1 MPTAGKPRSTSTSN
15 VSRARRTA
23 TSTAVVAPL
32 TSSVNARLG
41 ARTEFRIYPSIGIAR
56 VGDCKDSFMIGP
68 EAPGVVPSG
77 PFRGAD
83 KGIKPQAARFR
94 IYKVEIDAN
103 ENEAVVEEVIAGDD
117 TKIEWSV
124 SLANRKAAAL
134 QIWNEKVE
142 PDGSVTVSG
151 TLKRAPKFR
160 RNKGL
165 DDKKLVIK
173 AAGSVTGSGTRGPV
187 LSGAIEFA
195 KPRTRG
201 KIVRDI
207 VLATL
212 RTDEA
217 GRLLVVGGPGKSG
230 SPLNAP
236 IKFFSDNDGW
246 YDSVSDGPVSATL
259 RIRGKTQP
267 V

>member
-83 KGIKPQAARFR
+83 KGLKPQAARFR

-103 ENEAVVEEVIAGDD
+103 ENETVTEEVVPGNDVE
-117 TKIEWSV
+117 IEWRV
-124 SLANRKAAAL
+124 SRANRKSAGP
-134 QIWNEKVE
+134 QIF
-142 PDGSVTVSG
+142 D
-151 TLKRAPKFR
+151 TLTRAP
-160 RNKGL
+160 N
-165 DDKKLVIK
+165 
-173 AAGSVTGSGTRGPV
+173 P
-187 LSGAIEFA
+187 
-195 KPRTRG
+195 
-201 KIVRDI
+201 
-207 VLATL
+207 
-212 RTDEA
+212 
-217 GRLLVVGGPGKSG
+217 
-230 SPLNAP
+230 
-236 IKFFSDNDGW
+236 
-246 YDSVSDGPVSATL
+246 
-259 RIRGKTQP
+259 
-267 V
+267 